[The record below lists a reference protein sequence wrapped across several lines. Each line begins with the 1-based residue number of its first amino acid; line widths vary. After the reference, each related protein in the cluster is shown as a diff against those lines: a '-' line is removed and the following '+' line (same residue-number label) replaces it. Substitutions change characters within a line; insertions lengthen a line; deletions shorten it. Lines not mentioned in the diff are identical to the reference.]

1 MLLSYFISNFITA
14 LLNLFLGI
22 FVYLKNRKNKI
33 NITFALMNISVAVWA
48 FGFAMAIIAPN
59 KDWGFF
65 WVRVLNI
72 GSILIPVFF
81 LHFVFSLLN
90 LDKRKRITLIIAYT
104 ISFFIL
110 ILSFSPLYNVDV
122 TPKLSFRYYS
132 VPGSLYFLYILML
145 ISYMAYGTYKL
156 IKEFETAT
164 GSYRNQ
170 IKYVII
176 ACLVGSSGGMT
187 TFLPVFNINVYPFG
201 IPFFPLE
208 AIIISYAIVKHR
220 LMDIDFVL
228 KKGAVYLYASSLF
241 LVPLI
246 AVVIIAELII
256 YKDINLPFS
265 ILSILVI
272 SLAAY
277 VFPKVRL
284 HAERTTEQYI
294 FKNLYDY
301 KAAIAD
307 LSKAMVTILNMDE
320 LCKKIINT
328 TTEAMDVNKA
338 SVFIIDEDRDRYV
351 LCDSRGVTIGFGH
364 VVDSFRRDDPF
375 FKAVEQHNKIIIRE
389 EVESFKDLSDSQL
402 IIQVMNDME
411 SELCIP
417 LIAKSKLVGIINLGM
432 KGNKRMY
439 SHEDIEMLTTLANSA
454 TIAIENA
461 QLIENIK
468 KTKKVM
474 ARADRLA
481 GIGQLAAGIAHEIR
495 NPLVAIKTSAQL
507 LPDRYNDEEFRT
519 YFSTIVASEIE
530 RATKKIN
537 DLLDYAR
544 PSAPFFQQE
553 NLNEII
559 EGMVAFVKNDAY
571 KKEQTIEINLSQ
583 ELPTITV
590 DKQQMKQVFIN
601 LLFNAIQSTPEK
613 GKISITTK
621 KRTKSNGPTDF
632 IQVEVSDTGVG
643 IPEEDLE
650 KIFTPFFTTKAKEEG
665 SGLGLA
671 MTHQIIEEHE
681 GTIDVQSRI
690 NQGTT
695 FTINLPVNPL
705 IFKQNKDDARSLH

>member
-1 MLLSYFISNFITA
+1 MSFIAASSFITTITSV
-14 LLNLFLGI
+14 FLGFYI
-22 FVYLKNRKNKI
+22 YYNNRKPLV
-33 NITFALMNISVAVWA
+33 NITLSLLCLSVSVWSFFYGLMILTPNYNMGLYSARIHNCA
-48 FGFAMAIIAPN
+48 AM
-59 KDWGFF
+59 
-65 WVRVLNI
+65 
-72 GSILIPVFF
+72 LIPVFY
-81 LHFVFSLLN
+81 LHFVVSLL
-90 LDKRKRITLIIAYT
+90 RKGKEQKYLLVAVYV
-104 ISFFIL
+104 SFIFIL
-110 ILSFSPLYNVDV
+110 LLSIVFPHYLITNVSPRY
-122 TPKLSFRYYS
+122 TFRYYPN
-132 VPGSLYFLYILML
+132 PGILFYL
-145 ISYMAYGTYKL
+145 YGTLWGFFVIYSIIL
-156 IKEFETAT
+156 IFFELKTCT
-164 GSYRNQ
+164 GIKRNQ
-170 IKYVII
+170 LLYVFI
-176 ACLVGSSGGMT
+176 ASIVGFAGGAT
-187 TFLPVFNINVYPFG
+187 TFLSVFGVYPFG
-201 IPFFPLE
+201 VPFVFLYT
-208 AIIISYAIVKHR
+208 ATLAYSILRHR
-220 LMDIDFVL
+220 LFDIDFVIRT
-228 KKGAVYLYASSLF
+228 GTIYAYASFLF
-241 LVPLI
+241 LIPLFVLFLGAQYFI
-246 AVVIIAELII
+246 FKDMNFVFSVLSLLLITA
-256 YKDINLPFS
+256 S
-265 ILSILVI
+265 
-272 SLAAY
+272 AY
-277 VFPKVRL
+277 IFPQIRL
-284 HAERTTEQYI
+284 HAEQTVEQYV
-294 FKNLYDY
+294 FKEKYDY
-301 KAAIAD
+301 KKTIGE
-307 LSKAMVTILNMDE
+307 LSKAMVSILNMDD

-338 SVFIIDEDRDRYV
+338 SVYIIDEDKDRYA

-389 EVESFKDLSDSQL
+389 EVERFKDLSDSQL
-402 IIQVMNDME
+402 IIQMMTDME
-411 SELCIP
+411 SEICIP
-417 LIAKSKLVGIINLGM
+417 LIAKSRLIGLVNLGM

-461 QLIENIK
+461 QLIENMK

-519 YFSTIVASEIE
+519 YFSTIVASEID

-553 NLNEII
+553 NINEII

-583 ELPTITV
+583 ELPTITL
-590 DKQQMKQVFIN
+590 DRQQMKQVFIN
-601 LLFNAIQSTPEK
+601 LLFNAIHSTPEK

-705 IFKQNKDDARSLH
+705 IFKQNKDDARNLH

>member
-1 MLLSYFISNFITA
+1 
-14 LLNLFLGI
+14 
-22 FVYLKNRKNKI
+22 
-33 NITFALMNISVAVWA
+33 
-48 FGFAMAIIAPN
+48 
-59 KDWGFF
+59 
-65 WVRVLNI
+65 
-72 GSILIPVFF
+72 
-81 LHFVFSLLN
+81 
-90 LDKRKRITLIIAYT
+90 
-104 ISFFIL
+104 
-110 ILSFSPLYNVDV
+110 
-122 TPKLSFRYYS
+122 
-132 VPGSLYFLYILML
+132 
-145 ISYMAYGTYKL
+145 
-156 IKEFETAT
+156 
-164 GSYRNQ
+164 
-170 IKYVII
+170 
-176 ACLVGSSGGMT
+176 
-187 TFLPVFNINVYPFG
+187 
-201 IPFFPLE
+201 
-208 AIIISYAIVKHR
+208 
-220 LMDIDFVL
+220 
-228 KKGAVYLYASSLF
+228 
-241 LVPLI
+241 
-246 AVVIIAELII
+246 
-256 YKDINLPFS
+256 
-265 ILSILVI
+265 
-272 SLAAY
+272 
-277 VFPKVRL
+277 
-284 HAERTTEQYI
+284 
-294 FKNLYDY
+294 
-301 KAAIAD
+301 
-307 LSKAMVTILNMDE
+307 MVTILNMED
-320 LCKKIINT
+320 LCKKIITT

-338 SVFIIDEDRDRYV
+338 SVFIFDEDKDRYV

-364 VVDSFRRDDPF
+364 VVDSYRQDDPF
-375 FKAVEQHNKIIIRE
+375 FKAVEHHNKIIIRE
-389 EVESFKDLSDSQL
+389 EVERFKDLSDSQL
-402 IIQVMNDME
+402 IIQMMNDME
-411 SELCIP
+411 SEICIP
-417 LIAKSKLVGIINLGM
+417 LIAKSRLIGIINLGM

-507 LPDRYNDEEFRT
+507 LPDRYNDEEFRA

-650 KIFTPFFTTKAKEEG
+650 KIFTHFFTTKAKEEG